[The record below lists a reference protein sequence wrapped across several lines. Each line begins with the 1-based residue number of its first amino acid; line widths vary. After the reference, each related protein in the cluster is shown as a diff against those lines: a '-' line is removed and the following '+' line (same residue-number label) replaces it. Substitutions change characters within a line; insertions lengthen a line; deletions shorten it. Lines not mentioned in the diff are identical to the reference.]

1 MHLMKPKNGVKA
13 KLEIKMFNL
22 RNVYSAAKLNNKDLE
37 KKDINQNRTMKTVI
51 GQKFKCCVFSFRG
64 LMKCCI

>member
-37 KKDINQNRTMKTVI
+37 KK
-51 GQKFKCCVFSFRG
+51 GH
-64 LMKCCI
+64 